1 MFYEFSDQKG
11 KVDYDKMTWT
21 IDHKDIIQVDHILP
35 INPEK
40 EKNFQYEKM
49 IVEGEEKLVLKSK
62 NDFEQVPGI
71 YNGMEYIEFKIKILD
86 KIGNLQLCWRKDN
99 LEKSNKFI
107 KLTDYSNYRTYTQTQ
122 RRVKDMINKLA
133 NTELFKIT

>member
-1 MFYEFSDQKG
+1 
-11 KVDYDKMTWT
+11 
-21 IDHKDIIQVDHILP
+21 
-35 INPEK
+35 
-40 EKNFQYEKM
+40 
-49 IVEGEEKLVLKSK
+49 
-62 NDFEQVPGI
+62 
-71 YNGMEYIEFKIKILD
+71 MEYIEFKIKILD